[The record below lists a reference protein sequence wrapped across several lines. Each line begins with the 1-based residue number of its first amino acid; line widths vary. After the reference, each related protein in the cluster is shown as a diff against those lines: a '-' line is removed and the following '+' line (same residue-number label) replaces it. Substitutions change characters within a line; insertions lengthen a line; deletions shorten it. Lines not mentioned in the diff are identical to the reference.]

1 MTEPKD
7 NPATPKLVASMRA
20 LATVARQLAPVS
32 AKIRA
37 GRGHAKPDV
46 KRRWEAVLELVESGG
61 EDLLPDLQIPDPPR
75 PRGAPKGP
83 SPRTRSDDDLVK
95 RYLRAKVDQ
104 PEKED
109 EVREVLV
116 KELMKDQGITR
127 RSAMRRLSAALNRAP
142 TLPK

>member
-1 MTEPKD
+1 
-7 NPATPKLVASMRA
+7 
-20 LATVARQLAPVS
+20 
-32 AKIRA
+32 
-37 GRGHAKPDV
+37 
-46 KRRWEAVLELVESGG
+46 
-61 EDLLPDLQIPDPPR
+61 
-75 PRGAPKGP
+75 
-83 SPRTRSDDDLVK
+83 VK